1 MEESSVVNATTEAVR
16 KENETISVM
25 LESMKKQIDE
35 LEAKI
40 RELGDERKNEQLK
53 QDVLIP

>member
-1 MEESSVVNATTEAVR
+1 VEESSVVNATTEAVR

>member
-1 MEESSVVNATTEAVR
+1 VEESSVVNATTEAVR
-16 KENETISVM
+16 KENETISAM

-35 LEAKI
+35 PEAKI
-40 RELGDERKNEQLK
+40 RELGDQRKNEQFK